1 MKNLFRASGQMFL
14 IPALGSLRDPTA
26 SSKPVCAALFCLRK
40 TKGKKG
46 EKIKRKGGT
55 KGILLK

>member
-1 MKNLFRASGQMFL
+1 MADILD
-14 IPALGSLRDPTA
+14 PALGSLRDPIA
-26 SSKPVCAALFCLRK
+26 SSKPVWAALFCLTK

>member
-1 MKNLFRASGQMFL
+1 MADILD
-14 IPALGSLRDPTA
+14 PALGSLRDPIA
-26 SSKPVCAALFCLRK
+26 SSKPVWAALFCLTK

-46 EKIKRKGGT
+46 EKIKRKEGT